1 MSSPDEQHANR
12 ASAEPENTHG
22 AVIDLRGREIP
33 ITESMIQQAC
43 SELDKQWVKPGDEN
57 PS

>member
-1 MSSPDEQHANR
+1 MSSPEEQHATD
-12 ASAEPENTHG
+12 SAQLETNHG
-22 AVIDLRGREIP
+22 AVIDPRGREIP

>member
-12 ASAEPENTHG
+12 SSAKSEIANG
-22 AVIDLRGREIP
+22 AVIDPSGREIP

-43 SELDKQWVKPGDEN
+43 SELDKGLDKAREE
-57 PS
+57 SAS